1 LLVIVPA
8 DAEDVI
14 DVADDGMAL
23 GVGEFALGIL
33 EELDGFASFG
43 AGFAVL
49 LQHHRFAAGARQG
62 VHEADEGSGIAAQ
75 TEIEGGAAGG
85 VGAWRVRA

>member
-1 LLVIVPA
+1 
-8 DAEDVI
+8 
-14 DVADDGMAL
+14 
-23 GVGEFALGIL
+23 
-33 EELDGFASFG
+33 
-43 AGFAVL
+43 